1 MNTIQITND
10 EGQVVNYTET
20 EVKDAFRLHKQYKA
34 KLESVQADNHKIRNN
49 VRDFFSEGEWDNGEQ
64 TVSKVD
70 VNELLE
76 RIGTNKLTSKYTGT
90 GTIEF
95 TFELEAEDEDEART
109 LVEDNVSLQYSWVD
123 ILDENIN
130 IDDVSEYE

>member
-10 EGQVVNYTET
+10 EGQIVNYTEE
-20 EVKDAFRLHKQYKA
+20 EVKSAFRLRKQHQELA
-34 KLESVQADNHKIRNN
+34 ESANDALRKVRNE
-49 VRDFFSEGEWDNGEQ
+49 VRDFFSEGEWDSGEQ
-64 TVSKVD
+64 TINKGD
-70 VNELLE
+70 VNFLLE